1 MKKVQVKLLNHGGY
15 DGLKRVEFPQVVEGF
30 EHPTLNYIDVPFEEL
45 ERIGYDKTKGRC
57 CGNMPDC
64 AEGSSCLTFF
74 QFSEAEVIA

>member
-45 ERIGYDKTKGRC
+45 ERIGYDKAKGRC
-57 CGNMPDC
+57 GNLPDC

-74 QFSEAEVIA
+74 KFSEAEVIA